1 MERVRQGAARKVFRV
16 MEAAV
21 QRSVG
26 FRHVRAGAAPRSLV
40 PQASA
45 VASQARRAL
54 RVLLAQRGGTML
66 LRLWSGGAELRI
78 DCAVTGSS
86 ADVTFSTRDDVVAAV
101 LRALSPAFE
110 AECSRCGATHARIAC
125 SGPAARPAAA

>member
-1 MERVRQGAARKVFRV
+1 M

-26 FRHVRAGAAPRSLV
+26 FRHGRAPAARTMV
-40 PQASA
+40 PQAAA
-45 VASQARRAL
+45 VASQARRAV
-54 RVLLAQRGGTML
+54 RALLAQRGGTML

-78 DCAVTGSS
+78 DCTWSGRS
-86 ADVTFSTRDDVVAAV
+86 AELVFATRDEVVAAV
-101 LRALSPAFE
+101 LRALAPAFE
-110 AECSRCGATHARIAC
+110 SECARCGIVHARITC

>member
-1 MERVRQGAARKVFRV
+1 

-26 FRHVRAGAAPRSLV
+26 VRHGRAPVARAMV
-40 PQASA
+40 PQAA
-45 VASQARRAL
+45 VVASQARRAV
-54 RVLLAQRGGTML
+54 RALLAQRGGTML

-78 DCAVTGSS
+78 DCAWSGRS
-86 ADVTFSTRDDVVAAV
+86 AELVFATRDEVVAAV
-101 LRALSPAFE
+101 LRALAPAFE
-110 AECSRCGATHARIAC
+110 SECARCGIVHARITC

>member
-1 MERVRQGAARKVFRV
+1 M

-26 FRHVRAGAAPRSLV
+26 FRHGRSQASARPTV
-40 PQASA
+40 PQAAA

-54 RVLLAQRGGTML
+54 RALLAQRGGTML
-66 LRLWSGGAELRI
+66 LHLWSGGAQLRI
-78 DCAVTGSS
+78 DCALSGPS
-86 ADVTFSTRDDVVAAV
+86 AELVFSTRDDVVAAV
-101 LRALSPAFE
+101 LRALAPAFE
-110 AECSRCGATHARIAC
+110 AECARCGVRHARITC